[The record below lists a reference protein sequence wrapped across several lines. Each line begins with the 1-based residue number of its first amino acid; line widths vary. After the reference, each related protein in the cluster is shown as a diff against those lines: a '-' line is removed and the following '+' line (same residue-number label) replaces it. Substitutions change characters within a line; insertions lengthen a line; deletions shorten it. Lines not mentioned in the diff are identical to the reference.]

1 MSFLRNSR
9 LTSRINF
16 LLAVIAAAGNF
27 FYACSISSALDSDP
41 FNETIRILER
51 WTATHW
57 GQDCFVWV
65 VHYPE
70 ELIAPWVESEALRSN
85 MTESQR
91 ENFRRNFVNELK
103 LDSSETFLV
112 SVYSFGARPFNL
124 SPVRENITLLAAS
137 GERITPSKFDSS
149 LESPSAGVVQGLV
162 FFPKQSNKDYVIS
175 LKGMG
180 RDERIFSFGP
190 PEIPPAPVKQEQEP
204 EVVVVNLPK
213 KQPRKKPE
221 VKKEED
227 LTPPPPPMIPPRPI
241 TPIFQETSSDMA
253 DFVKSVRERGNTKP
267 ESSPSSS
274 QAASTPATP
283 RQELKTARP
292 TNIDN
297 AYSSRESVLRR
308 FLTLWS
314 LNSANEMYDMLSENS
329 KKLISRENFAKEVAK
344 SSDMRSGLKGDY
356 RINWVGEERAK
367 VITTHKSLFFKSVST
382 RTLGVT
388 REGSSWKIVW

>member
-1 MSFLRNSR
+1 MNFLRNSR
-9 LTSRINF
+9 LISRINF
-16 LLAVIAAAGNF
+16 LLAVILTAGNF
-27 FYACSISSALDSDP
+27 FYSCKAALSLESDP

-51 WTATHW
+51 WTAAHW

-70 ELIAPWVESEALRSN
+70 ELIAPWVESEALRAN
-85 MTESQR
+85 MTDSQR
-91 ENFRRNFVNELK
+91 ENFRKNFISELK
-103 LDSSETFLV
+103 LDTSETFLV
-112 SVYSFGARPFNL
+112 SVYSFGARPVNL
-124 SPVRENITLLAAS
+124 SPVKDNITLLAAS
-137 GERITPSKFDSS
+137 GERINPVKFDSR
-149 LESPSAGVVQGLV
+149 LETPSSGVVQGLV
-162 FFPKQSNKDYVIS
+162 FFPKQSNKNYVIS

-180 RDERIFSFGP
+180 RDERIFSFAP
-190 PEIPPAPVKQEQEP
+190 PETLPAPEPVNKPEP

-213 KQPRKKPE
+213 KQPRREPE
-221 VKKEED
+221 KRED

-253 DFVKSVRERGNTKP
+253 DFVRSVRERSNNNTP
-267 ESSPSSS
+267 ASSNNSPASPSS
-274 QAASTPATP
+274 PTP
-283 RQELKTARP
+283 RQNLTTARP
-292 TNIDN
+292 SNIDN

-314 LNSANEMYDMLSENS
+314 TNSANEMYDMLSDGS
-329 KKLISRENFAKEVAK
+329 RKLISRENFAREIAK
-344 SSDMRSGLKGDY
+344 SSDMREGLKGDY

-367 VITTHKSLFFKSVST
+367 VITTHKTLIFKSVST